1 MNQKSHSNQTPDAV
15 IFDMDGVIFD
25 SERMVVICWKEVA
38 DRYGIPDIEAACTA
52 CLGLN
57 REASRAKFKE
67 KYGADF
73 PYDDYKAQMSALFH
87 EKCSGG
93 RLPIKKGAENLLREL
108 KKRQI
113 PTAIASSTRKEI
125 VTRELTDGGLIG
137 YFDKIICGD
146 MVAHS
151 KPHPEIF
158 LRAAKEL
165 NEAAKIPKEAEG
177 KPSQTTI
184 TPQNTIV
191 IEDSFH
197 GILAANAGGF
207 RPIMVP
213 DRIAP
218 TPEIEA
224 LTEIVLPSLE
234 EVKNYLL

>member
-1 MNQKSHSNQTPDAV
+1 MSYSFHNHKTPDAV

-67 KYGADF
+67 KYGEDF

-146 MVAHS
+146 MVEHS

-158 LRAAKEL
+158 LRAASEL
-165 NEAAKIPKEAEG
+165 GRSAG
-177 KPSQTTI
+177 KDIDVAHTV
-184 TPQNTIV
+184 V

-197 GILAANAGGF
+197 GIRAAHAGGF

-224 LTEIVLPSLE
+224 MTEIVLPTLAAVE
-234 EVKNYLL
+234 NYLL